1 MSTFNWKKI
10 ISIHKEI
17 VKRGEDNFFSIPL
30 NENLG
35 FRSTYFENL
44 DFLNPSGPWNISLD
58 QIKNSKYIDSINS
71 RQFDQFFLGGPL
83 TIKKNNTDY
92 ALLHCTNIYPTPTNL
107 VRVKAMLELKKAFP
121 NIPYGLSD
129 HTSSNYTCYSAV
141 ALGASVIEKH
151 FTDDKN

>member
-58 QIKNSKYIDSINS
+58 QIKNSTITCVDTWEGSDENKS
-71 RQFDQFFLGGPL
+71 RGENFVEVESEFNF
-83 TIKKNNTDY
+83 
-92 ALLHCTNIYPTPTNL
+92 
-107 VRVKAMLELKKAFP
+107 
-121 NIPYGLSD
+121 
-129 HTSSNYTCYSAV
+129 
-141 ALGASVIEKH
+141 
-151 FTDDKN
+151 